1 MKGFAFLDIFLSF
14 LISFKSRNIT
24 DRFDRKGDF
33 TLRFQFKK
41 RGQISALFGMIF
53 IFVFTLFGIYQI
65 QEKPIP
71 VSAAL
76 QRERPTVIIDPG
88 HGGMDG
94 GATDNNIIEKDINL
108 AVSLNL
114 RDLLSIQGFRVIM
127 TREDDRSLHDD
138 GLNEIARQKR
148 SDMYHRLSVIESNP
162 NAVFI
167 SIHQNKFEQHSSK
180 GAQIF
185 YSPNH
190 PDSQKLAKS
199 IQDSF
204 RTLLQ
209 PNNHREIK
217 EAQNNL
223 FLLYE
228 SQIPAVMVECGFISN
243 PEEAA
248 KLQTED
254 YQKQVAFAVYQGL
267 HHYLQSADS
276 R

>member
-1 MKGFAFLDIFLSF
+1 MAFLDIFLSF
-14 LISFKSRNIT
+14 FISFKSGNIT
-24 DRFDRKGDF
+24 DSFDRKGDF
-33 TLRFQFKK
+33 ALHFQFRK
-41 RGQISALFGMIF
+41 RGQIGALLGIIF
-53 IFVFTLFGIYQI
+53 ILTFTLFGIYQI

-71 VSAAL
+71 VSAVL
-76 QRERPTVIIDPG
+76 PKEPVTVIIDPG
-88 HGGMDG
+88 HGGIDG

-108 AVSLNL
+108 AVSQNL

-138 GLNEIARQKR
+138 GLTQIARQKR
-148 SDMYHRLSVIESNP
+148 SDMYHRLSVIENNP

-167 SIHQNKFEQHSSK
+167 SIHQNKFEQSSSK

-190 PDSQKLAKS
+190 PDSQKLAQS

-204 RTLLQ
+204 VSLLQ
-209 PNNHREIK
+209 PDNHREIK

-248 KLQTED
+248 KLQTE
-254 YQKQVAFAVYQGL
+254 VYQQQIAFTVYRGL
-267 HHYLQSADS
+267 HRYLQAADS